1 MPSLAT
7 FTMFMI
13 IVSRL
18 DSEEKKICKSPWK
31 YETPKA
37 NANGE
42 GHTRLRPSWGFLP
55 SSLFCKSILDVI
67 TKPIKLPSDYN
78 AEECMRACEAEPKCV
93 AINHFRS
100 KSRCE
105 LFTRICKSPLQK
117 REGAS
122 AYVLDRAAFSTKRKG
137 G

>member
-1 MPSLAT
+1 MSSLAT

-13 IVSRL
+13 IVGRL
-18 DSEEKKICKSPWK
+18 DNEENKICKSSWN

-37 NANGE
+37 NANDY
-42 GHTRLRPSWGFLP
+42 TRLRSSWDFLP
-55 SSLFCKSILDVI
+55 SSLFCKSILDLI
-67 TKPIKLPSDYN
+67 TKPIKVLVGDCN
-78 AEECMRACEAEPKCV
+78 AEACMRACEAEPKCV

-105 LFTRICKSPLQK
+105 LFTRTCKSPLQK
-117 REGAS
+117 PEGAFT
-122 AYVLDRAAFSTKRKG
+122 YLLDRAKLPTAEG

>member
-1 MPSLAT
+1 MSSLAT

-13 IVSRL
+13 IVGRL
-18 DSEEKKICKSPWK
+18 DSEEKEICKSSWK

-37 NANGE
+37 NANDY
-42 GHTRLRPSWGFLP
+42 TRLRPSWDFLP
-55 SSLFCKSILDVI
+55 SSLFCKSILDLI

-105 LFTRICKSPLQK
+105 LFTRTCKSPLQK
-117 REGAS
+117 REGAFT
-122 AYVLDRAAFSTKRKG
+122 YLLDRAKLPTAEG